1 MTKQKGIH
9 IILLNRIGKYSLPL
23 VVIKEKL
30 LFMIGKK
37 YLTGLILLALIILSF
52 LAICSLEEDKAF
64 KLSLE
69 DGIIEYLSGLF
80 FFMAAMVSFYHFYN
94 FKSDKDKYL
103 FRTGRNYLILLLG
116 LFFLFCAGEEI
127 SWGQRIFGIETP
139 EFMEVE
145 NAQKEFNFHN
155 LYMFQG
161 TDKDMNL
168 KSGLD
173 YWFTG
178 HKIFAYFWIT
188 FCLLIPL
195 ASVLS
200 LRFSGF
206 LNRILFPVMPLWL
219 GGLFLVNH
227 VVSKVCE
234 GMNLFSWPT
243 PIVETKETIFA
254 FLFLVSTIYI
264 YSDHKKLGAKT
275 SQI

>member
-1 MTKQKGIH
+1 M
-9 IILLNRIGKYSLPL
+9 
-23 VVIKEKL
+23 
-30 LFMIGKK
+30 KK
-37 YLTGLILLALIILSF
+37 NYLTGFILLALIVLSF
-52 LAICSLEEDKAF
+52 LIICSLDEDKAF

-80 FFMAAMVSFYHFYN
+80 FFMAAIISFYHFVTLKAGGKIN
-94 FKSDKDKYL
+94 L
-103 FRTGRNYLILLLG
+103 FRTKRNYLVLLLG

-127 SWGQRIFGIETP
+127 SWGQRLFGIETP
-139 EFMEVE
+139 EFMEKE

-155 LYMFQG
+155 LYIFQG

-168 KSGLD
+168 KSGIK

-195 ASVLS
+195 ASALNSKLS
-200 LRFSGF
+200 DF
-206 LNRILFPVMPLWL
+206 LKRLSFPVMPVWL

-254 FLFLVSTIYI
+254 FLFLVSTIYF
-264 YSDHKKLGAKT
+264 YSDHKKPGAKT
-275 SQI
+275 PQI